1 MPTSST
7 EDQHTMMMMRGL
19 AAVCGIAFF
28 YFFERFLTMITEW
41 RKKIQKR
48 DDPSSR
54 VRVIC
59 DPESVSL
66 NGVAGCEKLCKHK
79 YSSYPYCYDEIAM
92 DTRNDHH
99 EHNHVERAE
108 GEAVVPH
115 KRHSCPTHGEHGDHH
130 KDHVIT
136 PDVAKNLLAKP
147 TNGNVCNN
155 NGKTESRTV
164 STSMHRYAFLITES
178 KWFLLTICLI

>member
-1 MPTSST
+1 MPTSTT

-48 DDPSSR
+48 DKPSSR

-66 NGVAGCEKLCKHK
+66 NGGVANEKQCKHK

-92 DTRNDHH
+92 DTKNDHH
-99 EHNHVERAE
+99 EHNHVEKAE
-108 GEAVVPH
+108 GEVIVPH
-115 KRHSCPTHGEHGDHH
+115 KRHSCPNHGEHGDHN
-130 KDHVIT
+130 KDHVIIT
-136 PDVAKNLLAKP
+136 PDVAKNLLTKP

-155 NGKTESRTV
+155 NGQTESRTV
-164 STSMHRYAFLITES
+164 STSMHR
-178 KWFLLTICLI
+178 